1 MLLEYFCDTD
11 SKVILKENRST
22 DIQHLAPV
30 RRIDPSTTDEAT
42 TVCVTFFVDGTT
54 QTAAVRAERGISEC
68 FVSSVCLAV

>member
-1 MLLEYFCDTD
+1 MLLEYFCITD
-11 SKVILKENRST
+11 SKIILKENRST

-54 QTAAVRAERGISEC
+54 QTAAVRAEARNI
-68 FVSSVCLAV
+68 LIIMKPRWR